1 MCGGGYAPPV
11 TDASCEV
18 GYAPNQGIPR
28 KYPLCL
34 GRSQTFRTSDGKA
47 AAAPTWADRQ
57 YESQNMSKHLKWT
70 DRSFQFTFPVEVYP
84 EMIERLRGTP
94 ARLEDR
100 LQSIAPEILTK
111 RDGERWSIQENAGHL
126 LDLEPLVKQRLDEY
140 LAGATALHAADMTN
154 RKTYEADHNS
164 RSMTAILTDFRAQ
177 RIQLA
182 NRLDNLALETFAAV
196 AHHPRLNVPMR
207 LVDMIF
213 FQAEHDDFHLA
224 RISELIRLFV
234 D

>member
-1 MCGGGYAPPV
+1 MSYV
-11 TDASCEV
+11 
-18 GYAPNQGIPR
+18 
-28 KYPLCL
+28 
-34 GRSQTFRTSDGKA
+34 
-47 AAAPTWADRQ
+47 
-57 YESQNMSKHLKWT
+57 ESENMSKHLKWT
-70 DRSFQFTFPVEVYP
+70 DRSFQFTFPDEVYP

-100 LQSIAPEILTK
+100 VQSIAPEILTK

-126 LDLEPLVKQRLDEY
+126 LDLESLVKQRLDEY
-140 LAGATALHAADMTN
+140 LSGATALHAADMSN
-154 RKTYEADHNS
+154 RKTYEANHNQV
-164 RSMTAILTDFRAQ
+164 SMAAILIDFRAQ
-177 RIQLA
+177 RTHLV
-182 NRLDNLALETFAAV
+182 NRLDNLAPATFASV

-234 D
+234 G